1 MKPCF
6 TDHSSL
12 NPNQMHSILTRRI
25 LMKMAPSLALCVLL
39 GATAPALKA
48 SPVERVLL
56 ENITKKLAGEALE
69 KTAQEAAEK
78 TVAAAVRALGREGAE
93 AALEHGGMK
102 LLKAG
107 VRYGDEIWAVV
118 KRVPESAHF
127 VAAKPAEALQ
137 LAAHFGD
144 DALRLESRLPGMTQ
158 HAVDAFG
165 SPALKHLAQVSP
177 EELTRLLGYAQAA
190 KERGLSRTL
199 FNGWKSSG
207 PRLLGQL
214 DKHKGVI
221 LATGLT
227 AAALDAALHAVGGG
241 GQDAADGRRGIPN
254 PGGWPLVA
262 CVTAAGL
269 AAYLGR
275 GGAARPGTDAAPAE
289 IAGAAGFDAHAADAR
304 TEASTEGIPSI

>member
-1 MKPCF
+1 
-6 TDHSSL
+6 
-12 NPNQMHSILTRRI
+12 MHSILNPQN
-25 LMKMAPSLALCVLL
+25 LMKMNPSLALCVLL
-39 GATAPALKA
+39 GATAPALTA
-48 SPVERVLL
+48 SPVERILL
-56 ENITKKLAGEALE
+56 EKITKKVAGEALE

-107 VRYGDEIWAVV
+107 IRYGDEIWAVV

-165 SPALKHLAQVSP
+165 SPALKHLAKASP
-177 EELTRLLGYAQAA
+177 EELTRLLGYAKAA
-190 KERGLSRTL
+190 KEPGLSRTL

-207 PRLLGQL
+207 PRLLEQL

-227 AAALDAALHAVGGG
+227 AAALDAALHTVGVG
-241 GQDAADGRRGIPN
+241 GQDAAEGRGGIPV
-254 PGGWPLVA
+254 PGGWALVA
-262 CVTAAGL
+262 CVTAAAL
-269 AAYLGR
+269 AAHLGR
-275 GGAARPGTDAAPAE
+275 GGAARPGAAAAPAE
-289 IAGAAGFDAHAADAR
+289 TAAAAGVDAHAADAR
-304 TEASTEGIPSI
+304 SASSTEGVSTI